1 MTSPMHQPISNP
13 QSPIPATYRVGIDI
27 GGTFTDAVVITDAGE
42 MRIFKAPSTP
52 ADSSIGMFDCLQ
64 KAAAAFGTVGTVGD
78 RPELAVGTV
87 GDRPELGGLE
97 LRAFMERI
105 ELLVH
110 GTTVATN
117 TMLQYNGAKTGLIA
131 TKGFRDALEMR
142 RAHKENIWD
151 LSLAP
156 PPPIIPRYLRVGVT
170 ERVNYRGEV
179 VTPLDEEETRQAVR
193 RLKAEGVQAIAVC
206 TLFSFINPAHEQR
219 IREIILEEFPG
230 CYVSISSEILPQ
242 VREYERTST
251 TAVNAYVGPVLG
263 RYLRRLQDK
272 LAAGGLR
279 REVLITQSNGG
290 IMSASYGAEHGAAT
304 LLSGPSAGAVGGMFF
319 AHQLGLPNLIVMD
332 MGGTSYDVSLIK
344 NGAYGMTTEGEI
356 GRYRV
361 ALPMID
367 IHTIGAGGGSIA
379 YLDKGKML
387 KVGPQSAGADPGPA
401 CYGKGGANP
410 TTTDAN
416 VVLGYINPAFYLGGE
431 FAIDKA
437 ASTEAIRTAIAEPLG
452 LDVTEAAYG
461 IYRLVNT
468 NMADATKVV
477 SVEKGH
483 DPREF
488 ALVAA
493 GGAGA
498 LHGSRIAEIVGIP
511 TVIVPKT
518 ASVFCA
524 LGMLESDLKHDTV
537 RTMWAPLAALD
548 LAELNRVFDE
558 MEAAARRTLAAEGI
572 PAERVA
578 IVRGLDLRY
587 LGQHHEVTVT
597 APAGEITP
605 ETLPEIAR
613 RFHEAH
619 QRLFLYSEPDSPL
632 ESINVR
638 LTAAGA
644 IPKTPLASWPAGGSD
659 ASPALKGNRP
669 AYFGEAGG
677 WVDTPIYDG
686 GRLRAGNRIAG
697 PAIVEE
703 VTTTIV
709 ICPNDLAEIDR
720 LGNVVISG
728 NGKG

>member
-1 MTSPMHQPISNP
+1 MDDV
-13 QSPIPATYRVGIDI
+13 TYRVGVDI
-27 GGTFTDAVVITDAGE
+27 GGTFTDAVVITNTGE
-42 MRIFKAPSTP
+42 MHIFKALSTP
-52 ADSSIGMFDCLQ
+52 ADSSIGMFNCLR
-64 KAAAAFGTVGTVGD
+64 KAADEFGM
-78 RPELAVGTV
+78 ELEPFLARV
-87 GDRPELGGLE
+87 
-97 LRAFMERI
+97 

-117 TMLQYNGAKTGLIA
+117 TMLQYNGAKTGLIT

-156 PPPIIPRYLRVGVT
+156 PPPIIPRYLRLGVT
-170 ERVNYRGEV
+170 ERINYAGEV
-179 VTPLDEEETRQAVR
+179 LTPLDEEETRQVVR

-206 TLFSFINPAHEQR
+206 TLFSFLNPVHEQR
-219 IREIILEEFPG
+219 IREIILEEFPE

-263 RYLRRLQDK
+263 RYLRNLQERLSS
-272 LAAGGLR
+272 AGLK

-290 IMSASYGAEHGAAT
+290 VMSASYAVEHGAAT

-319 AHQLGLPNLIVMD
+319 AAQLGMPNLIVMD

-344 NGAYGMTTEGEI
+344 DGAYALTTEGEI
-356 GRYRV
+356 ARYRV

-379 YLDKGKML
+379 YLDKGNML
-387 KVGPQSAGADPGPA
+387 RVGPQSAGADPGPA
-401 CYGKGGANP
+401 CYGKGGVRP
-410 TTTDAN
+410 TVTDAN
-416 VVLGYINPAFYLGGE
+416 VVLGYLNPDFYLGGE
-431 FAIDKA
+431 LPIDREA
-437 ASTEAIRTAIAEPLG
+437 AAEAIRREIADPLG
-452 LDVTEAAYG
+452 IDLVEAAYG

-483 DPREF
+483 DPRDF

-498 LHGSRIAEIVGIP
+498 LHGSKIAEIVGIP
-511 TVIVPKT
+511 RVIVPKT

-524 LGMLESDLKHDTV
+524 LGMLESDLKHDYV
-537 RTMWAPLAALD
+537 RTMWAPLDVLD
-548 LAELNRVFDE
+548 LAELNRALDE
-558 MEAAARRTLAAEGI
+558 MEAEARRTLEAEGI
-572 PAERVA
+572 PADRVTIER
-578 IVRGLDLRY
+578 GMDLRY
-587 LGQHHEVTVT
+587 LGQHHEVPVLV
-597 APAGEITP
+597 PAGEITS

-619 QRLFLYSEPDSPL
+619 QRLFLYSEPGSPL

-638 LTAAGA
+638 LTAIGA
-644 IPKTPLASWPAGGSD
+644 IPKTPLVSWPAGGPD
-659 ASPALKGNRP
+659 ASAAIKETRP

-686 GRLRAGNRIAG
+686 RKLQAGNRIAG
-697 PAIVEE
+697 PAIIEE
-703 VTTTIV
+703 VTTTII

-720 LGNVVISG
+720 LGNVVIEVK
-728 NGKG
+728 GKNEQ

>member
-1 MTSPMHQPISNP
+1 
-13 QSPIPATYRVGIDI
+13 VGIDI
-27 GGTFTDAVVITDAGE
+27 GGTFTDAVVITSAGE
-42 MRIFKAPSTP
+42 MHIFKSPSTP

-64 KAAAAFGTVGTVGD
+64 KAADEFG
-78 RPELAVGTV
+78 LK
-87 GDRPELGGLE
+87 LGEFLKKV
-97 LRAFMERI
+97 

-117 TMLQYNGAKTGLIA
+117 TMLQYKGAKTGLI
-131 TKGFRDALEMR
+131 TTRGFRDALEMR

-156 PPPIIPRYLRVGVT
+156 PPPIIPRYLRLGVT
-170 ERVNYRGEV
+170 ERLNYAGEV
-179 VTPLDEEETRQAVR
+179 VTPLDEEETRQAAR
-193 RLKAEGVQAIAVC
+193 QLKAESVQAIAVC
-206 TLFSFINPAHEQR
+206 TLYSFINPAYERR
-219 IREIILEEFPG
+219 IREIILQEFPD
-230 CYVSISSEILPQ
+230 CFVSISSEILPQ

-263 RYLRRLQDK
+263 RYLHHLQDK
-272 LAAGGLR
+272 LAGAGLK

-290 IMSASYGAEHGAAT
+290 IMSASYALQHGAAT
-304 LLSGPSAGAVGGMFF
+304 LLSGPSAGAVGGIFF
-319 AHQLGLPNLIVMD
+319 ATQLGKPNLIVMD

-344 NGAYGMTTEGEI
+344 DGAYEMTTEGEVA
-356 GRYRV
+356 RYRV

-379 YLDKGKML
+379 HLDEGNML
-387 KVGPQSAGADPGPA
+387 KVGPQSAGADPGPV
-401 CYGKGGANP
+401 CYGKGGAQP

-416 VVLGYINPAFYLGGE
+416 VVLGYINPDFYLGGE
-431 FAIDKA
+431 LPIDKEA
-437 ASTEAIRTAIAEPLG
+437 AAEAIQSEIAGPLG
-452 LDVTEAAYG
+452 LDLTEAAYG

-483 DPREF
+483 DPRDF

-493 GGAGA
+493 GGAGP
-498 LHGSRIAEIVGIP
+498 LHGSKIAAIVGLP
-511 TVIVPKT
+511 RVIVPKT

-524 LGMLESDLKHDTV
+524 LGMLESDLKHDYV
-537 RTMWAPLAALD
+537 RTMWAPLDALD
-548 LAELNRVFDE
+548 LDELNRVFDE
-558 MEAAARRTLAAEGI
+558 MESDARSTLDAEGI
-572 PAERVA
+572 PADRITVERG
-578 IVRGLDLRY
+578 IDLRY
-587 LGQHHEVTVT
+587 LGQHHEVPIVV
-597 APAGEITP
+597 PAGQITP

-619 QRLFLYSEPDSPL
+619 ERLYLYSEPESPL

-638 LTAAGA
+638 LTGVGA
-644 IPKTPLASWPAGGSD
+644 IPKTPLVSWPAGDAD
-659 ASPALKGNRP
+659 ASGAIKERRP

-686 GRLRAGNRIAG
+686 SRLQAGNRIEG
-697 PAIVEE
+697 PAIIEE

-709 ICPNDLAEIDR
+709 VCPNDLAEVDR
-720 LGNVVISG
+720 LGNVVIEV
-728 NGKG
+728 NGK

>member
-1 MTSPMHQPISNP
+1 MTRN
-13 QSPIPATYRVGIDI
+13 TFRVGIDI
-27 GGTFTDAVVITDAGE
+27 GGTFTDGVVITDDGQ
-42 MRIFKAPSTP
+42 MRIFKALSTP
-52 ADSSIGMFDCLQ
+52 ADSSVGMFHCLQ
-64 KAAAAFGTVGTVGD
+64 KAADAFGLS
-78 RPELAVGTV
+78 RAEF
-87 GDRPELGGLE
+87 LG
-97 LRAFMERI
+97 RV

-117 TMLQYNGAKTGLIA
+117 TMLQYNGARTGLIT

-156 PPPIIPRYLRVGVT
+156 PPPIIPRYLRLGVT
-170 ERVNYRGEV
+170 ERLNYAGQV
-179 VTPLDEEETRQAVR
+179 VTPLDEAETRQAVR
-193 RLKAEGVQAIAVC
+193 RLKTEGVRAIAVC
-206 TLFSFINPAHEQR
+206 TLFSFLNPVHERR
-219 IREIILEEFPG
+219 IREIILEEFPE

-242 VREYERTST
+242 IREYERTST
-251 TAVNAYVGPVLG
+251 TAVNAYVGPILG
-263 RYLRRLQDK
+263 RYLRNLQGK
-272 LAAGGLR
+272 LAAAGLR

-290 IMSASYGAEHGAAT
+290 IMSASYGREHGAAT

-319 AHQLGLPNLIVMD
+319 AAQLGLPNLIVMD

-344 NGAYGMTTEGEI
+344 DGAYALTTEGEI
-356 GRYRV
+356 ARYRV

-379 YLDKGKML
+379 RLDKGHML
-387 KVGPQSAGADPGPA
+387 KVGPQSAGAAPGPA
-401 CYGKGGANP
+401 GYGQGGTQP

-416 VVLGYINPAFYLGGE
+416 VVLGYINPDFYLGGE
-431 FAIDKA
+431 FRLDRQA
-437 ASTEAIRTAIAEPLG
+437 AAEAVRRHIADPLG

-483 DPREF
+483 DPRDF

-498 LHGSRIAEIVGIP
+498 LHASQIAAIVGIP
-511 TVIVPKT
+511 RVIVPKT

-524 LGMLESDLKHDTV
+524 LGMLESDLKHDYV
-537 RTMWAPLAALD
+537 RTMWTPFAALD
-548 LAELNRVFDE
+548 LARLNQTFSE
-558 MEAAARRTLAAEGI
+558 MEGEARRTLAVEGI
-572 PAERVA
+572 PPDRITIER
-578 IVRGLDLRY
+578 GMDLRY
-587 LGQHHEVTVT
+587 LGQHHEVAVPI
-597 APAGEITP
+597 PAGEVTA

-613 RFHEAH
+613 RFHAAH
-619 QRLFLYSEPDSPL
+619 QRLFLYSEPESPL

-638 LTAAGA
+638 LTGTGL
-644 IPKTPLASWPAGGSD
+644 IPKTPLASWPAGGPD
-659 ASPALKGNRP
+659 AGAAIKQRRP
-669 AYFGEAGG
+669 AYFGEGRG

-686 GRLRAGNRIAG
+686 RRLQAGNRLAG
-697 PAIVEE
+697 PAIIEE

-709 ICPNDLAEIDR
+709 ICPQDLAEIDR
-720 LGNVVISG
+720 LGNVVIAV
-728 NGKG
+728 NAQ